1 MHTELK
7 TRRRVLLVTYR
18 RYLEAER
25 ALTVARQEMKAW
37 FPAASRPLDTAIGQP
52 GSRIRGI
59 YDRRE
64 RAMLQL
70 ATAKAKLEQAR
81 RRLAAKRPAPLQL
94 VWIR

>member
-1 MHTELK
+1 MHTDLE

-25 ALTVARQEMKAW
+25 ALTIARRDMKAW
-37 FPAASRPLDTAIGQP
+37 FPANSRPLETAIGQP

-70 ATAKAKLEQAR
+70 ATAKAKLEEAR
-81 RRLAAKRPAPLQL
+81 RRLAAKRPRPLQL

>member
-1 MHTELK
+1 MHTELE

-18 RYLEAER
+18 RYIEAER
-25 ALTVARQEMKAW
+25 ALTVARREMQAW
-37 FPAASRPLDTAIGQP
+37 FPPASRPRDTAIGQP

-70 ATAKAKLEQAR
+70 ATAKAKLEEAR
-81 RRLAAKRPAPLQL
+81 RRLAAKRPKPLQL